1 MKTAQQLIG
10 SKKWQL
16 HAAFCLVVLLLLFVG
31 MYLLEAAGFRF
42 NDKAS
47 AFGDC
52 FFFLFC
58 IYTGRW
64 LCQTWYS
71 SKRLMLFALYTFFT
85 IIGLAVLK
93 WLIYKYIFN
102 HPRAGFFELTRD
114 VMPFFL
120 IALVAGML
128 LKLIRASVQK
138 ELAEAHTHAT
148 QKESEFSLLQSQLSP
163 HFLFNV
169 LNNLYGISL
178 AEDKRI
184 PGLLLKL
191 SQLLRYSIYG
201 SKKTFIPL
209 KEELEYIRSYI
220 DFEQIRISDRLNL
233 VTDIDPVIDPQL
245 KIASLVLIVFVENA
259 FKHSANS
266 IVAEIYIAISV
277 KIIDNFIHF
286 SVANSYDEGTQTEDF
301 LAESSGLGLANTMKR
316 LELLYGKNHRLKQ
329 YTKNGRYIVEL
340 ELKAKYD

>member
-1 MKTAQQLIG
+1 MKTVQQLTG

-16 HAAFCLVVLLLLFVG
+16 HAAFCLVVLLFLFVG
-31 MYLLEAAGFRF
+31 MYVLGAAGFRF

-58 IYTGRW
+58 IYTGRG

-71 SKRLMLFALYTFFT
+71 SKKLVLFAGYTFLT

-93 WLIYKYIFN
+93 WLIYRYVFN
-102 HPRAGFFELTRD
+102 HSTAGFFELTRD

-138 ELAEAHTHAT
+138 ELAEAHSTAV

-178 AEDKRI
+178 DGDKRV

-191 SQLLRYSIYG
+191 SQLLRYSVYG
-201 SKKTFIPL
+201 AKKPFIPL

-220 DFEQIRISDRLNL
+220 DFEQIRISDRLRL
-233 VTDIDPVIDPQL
+233 VADIDPVIDPRL

-259 FKHSANS
+259 FKHSANTLT
-266 IVAEIYIAISV
+266 AETYIEVSV
-277 KIIDNFIHF
+277 KIIDNFIYF
-286 SVANSYDEGTQTEDF
+286 TVINSYGEANQEDELLT
-301 LAESSGLGLANTMKR
+301 ESSGLGVANTIKR
-316 LELLYGKNHRLKQ
+316 LELSYGKDHDLKQ
-329 YTKNGRYIVEL
+329 YTRNDRYIVEL
-340 ELKAKYD
+340 KLKAKYE